1 MVMIYSPFPKFSVA
15 MSEVDRRYRSNKKAL
30 PTRNLFDVD
39 SSKNRYELT
48 TLGSSDEDGAGHP
61 LVLGMVE

>member
-1 MVMIYSPFPKFSVA
+1 

-48 TLGSSDEDGAGHP
+48 TLGSDEDGAGHP